1 MTPILLTLLAYLVG
15 ATPTSFWVGR
25 WFFGTDLREHGSG
38 NLGATN
44 VLRTLGIKAAI
55 PVVLVDVGKGWLP
68 VWLFSQLHGDA
79 PFAWALAYGVAAILG
94 HVFSFWVGFS
104 GGKGVATS
112 GGVFLALSPWAVLVG
127 AGVFF
132 AVALPTRIASL
143 GSLSA
148 AAALPAAVWLLPHR
162 GGARTLWFT
171 FLLAA
176 FVFWSHRS
184 NIRRLLRGEENR
196 FGEDGAPSGAR
207 RTVAEDADPT
217 LEGT

>member
-1 MTPILLTLLAYLVG
+1 MTPILLIILAYVVG

-25 WFFGTDLREHGSG
+25 WFFGTDLRKHGSG

-44 VLRTLGIKAAI
+44 VFRILGLRAAI
-55 PVVLVDVGKGWLP
+55 PVILVDVGKGWLP
-68 VWLFSQLHGDA
+68 VWLFPQLHGDA
-79 PFAWALAYGVAAILG
+79 PFTWVLAYGTAAILG

-112 GGVFLALSPWAVLVG
+112 GGVFLALSPWALLVG
-127 AGVFF
+127 IGVFF

-148 AAALPAAVWLLPHR
+148 AAALPVVIPFLPHE
-162 GGARTLWFT
+162 GGMQTFWFT
-171 FLLAA
+171 VLLAA
-176 FVFWSHRS
+176 FVFWSHRA
-184 NIRRLLRGEENR
+184 NIGRLLRGEENR
-196 FGEDGAPSGAR
+196 FGEEDVSPEGRVTP
-207 RTVAEDADPT
+207 AEDADPT